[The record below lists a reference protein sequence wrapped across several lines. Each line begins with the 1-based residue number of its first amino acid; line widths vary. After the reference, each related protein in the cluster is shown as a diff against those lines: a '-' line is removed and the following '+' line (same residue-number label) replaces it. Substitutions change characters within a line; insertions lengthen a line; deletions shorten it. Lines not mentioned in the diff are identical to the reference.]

1 MKIAIIG
8 RPADTANYIRFV
20 QSVATPLVTLD
31 MDAASCCQGLLFPG
45 GGDIAPAFFGE
56 ENHGSRN
63 IDTQLDIL
71 QLQAFDLAVKKGL
84 PVLGICKGLQ
94 VINVALK
101 GTLIQNLEPPVGER
115 HRYDGEDKYH
125 KSVISKATWL
135 HRLYGGETIVNS
147 AHHQAIDRLG
157 KGLSVVSRCPLDD
170 CIEAVAHESLPIIG
184 VQWHPERID
193 FEKSGTDGG
202 KVLKYFL
209 ELIHMTGHKIL

>member
-71 QLQAFDLAVKKGL
+71 QLQIFHMALHKGL
-84 PVLGICKGLQ
+84 PVLGICKGMQ
-94 VINVALK
+94 VINVGLG
-101 GTLIQNLEPPVGER
+101 GTLVQDMPTGSF
-115 HRYDGEDKYH
+115 HRYENGDKYH
-125 KSVISKATWL
+125 PTAICQGSWL
-135 HRLYGGETIVNS
+135 YPLYGRTALVNS
-147 AHHQAIDRLG
+147 AHHQAVKRLG
-157 KGLSVVSRCPLDD
+157 KGLAAVQICPLDG
-170 CIEAVAHESLPIIG
+170 CIEAISHESLPVIG
-184 VQWHPERID
+184 VQWHPERMDERRSQI
-193 FEKSGTDGG
+193 SGEL
-202 KVLKYFL
+202 VLSYFSSL
-209 ELIHMTGHKIL
+209 VSSSGISGSR